1 MLYDYHMHC
10 SFSAD
15 SETPMK
21 DMIEQSINL
30 NLKEIC
36 FTDHVDYDIIGN
48 PNVKIDY
55 NRYFE
60 ELNAYKEKYKDRIS
74 IKKGLEMGLQPH
86 LLERCSKEIKEH
98 DFDFVIC
105 SIHTIDRN
113 ELYTRDYHKGKT
125 LYEAYEGYYKIL
137 FDIVNSYNDYSVLGH
152 LDLIKRYDPTILE
165 DKLFIDY
172 IEAILKKVIENG
184 KGIELNTSSFR
195 YNLPDL
201 MPSTNI
207 LKLYKELGGEIITV
221 GSDSHTTEQIATKF
235 DYVNEA
241 LKDLGYKYTCRFN
254 KMKPK
259 FVKL

>member
-15 SETPMK
+15 SKTPMK

-86 LLERCSKEIKEH
+86 LLERC
-98 DFDFVIC
+98 
-105 SIHTIDRN
+105 
-113 ELYTRDYHKGKT
+113 
-125 LYEAYEGYYKIL
+125 
-137 FDIVNSYNDYSVLGH
+137 
-152 LDLIKRYDPTILE
+152 
-165 DKLFIDY
+165 
-172 IEAILKKVIENG
+172 
-184 KGIELNTSSFR
+184 
-195 YNLPDL
+195 
-201 MPSTNI
+201 
-207 LKLYKELGGEIITV
+207 
-221 GSDSHTTEQIATKF
+221 
-235 DYVNEA
+235 
-241 LKDLGYKYTCRFN
+241 
-254 KMKPK
+254 
-259 FVKL
+259 

>member
-15 SETPMK
+15 SKTPMK

-36 FTDHVDYDIIGN
+36 FTDHVDYDIVGN

-137 FDIVNSYNDYSVLGH
+137 FDIVNSYNDYSVWS
-152 LDLIKRYDPTILE
+152 Y
-165 DKLFIDY
+165 Y
-172 IEAILKKVIENG
+172 I
-184 KGIELNTSSFR
+184 R
-195 YNLPDL
+195 
-201 MPSTNI
+201 
-207 LKLYKELGGEIITV
+207 
-221 GSDSHTTEQIATKF
+221 
-235 DYVNEA
+235 
-241 LKDLGYKYTCRFN
+241 R
-254 KMKPK
+254 
-259 FVKL
+259 